1 MFETL
6 ARKNRISPVL
16 KVFLLMLLFTGLD
29 FLAAPSLGYVRDH
42 VVNGLLD
49 DAHLPSHVFDWHE
62 GILLPMLLVFH
73 LVAAFVVDQ
82 VEIIRS
88 PEGSRV
94 RKNVLV
100 AATLSL
106 PAVYIAFVF
115 DELLYMQ
122 LRW

>member
-1 MFETL
+1 
-6 ARKNRISPVL
+6 
-16 KVFLLMLLFTGLD
+16 MLLFTGLD
-29 FLAAPSLGYVRDH
+29 FLAAPPLGYLRDH
-42 VVNGLLD
+42 VINGLLD
-49 DAHLPSHVFDWHE
+49 DAHLSSYTFDWQE
-62 GILLPMLLVFH
+62 GFLLPMLLVFH

-82 VEIIRS
+82 VEMIRR

-100 AATLSL
+100 AVTLSL